1 MHPQIPCRITPAQHF
16 PSPLRFY
23 CSSFFPGVSS
33 FIICSLFKIIKERNI
48 WFMAI
53 ILHIRGGKYT
63 VCLLALV
70 VQFAGLISSPNFLT
84 HSFFKLFP
92 EDLIWHSEQKT
103 NLIYLFFSSSLSH
116 PCNISAWLAAC
127 VNGFC
132 GGISGLGIE
141 AGNNVP
147 SLSWEDRFQN
157 NTKAVSKPL
166 FSSREKKSYFLN
178 KWSFSLNSLW
188 TCYLFLYFY

>member
-33 FIICSLFKIIKERNI
+33 FIICSLFKIIMERNI

-103 NLIYLFFSSSLSH
+103 NLIYLLFFSSLSLIPVIFLLGWLHVWMGFVVAFQVWVLKQGTTCLPFLEKTDFRITPKLWANLSFPPGKKNH
-116 PCNISAWLAAC
+116 IS
-127 VNGFC
+127 
-132 GGISGLGIE
+132 
-141 AGNNVP
+141 
-147 SLSWEDRFQN
+147 
-157 NTKAVSKPL
+157 
-166 FSSREKKSYFLN
+166 
-178 KWSFSLNSLW
+178 
-188 TCYLFLYFY
+188 